1 MTGDDIEVNTMLQMT
16 LLNAFSEFFFFMLYY
31 KTTKKEKSKLLLFIF
46 GFAVSCFHS
55 FILYPLY
62 YRYHFGPLSF
72 STIISI
78 TLNCCTIILLERQNI
93 KEIMMRVTVLYLFFL
108 MISFPIALILVS
120 LWQYVCIIF
129 NISPQI
135 LSIGNTLS
143 NAVGFIVYYYLM
155 LWIYKKFEL
164 ENVMQNILKK
174 YRKTWKMIFF
184 EVAVFLLICGMEIS
198 QSIELNTVAINILT
212 YVFMYVGVISFTR
225 RVRLQ
230 QLQKESEELKNMI
243 VDQQNM
249 YINELEDIQKQ
260 MRIFRHDYQNQMS
273 SLYLSSQKGDIEN
286 VEKSLKTMINDF
298 DEHIGKKMNITNQL
312 ANIQI
317 PEVKSLLMKKMTEMQ
332 KSNISVKLEVLYPFS
347 KINMPVFD
355 FIRCLGILIDN
366 AMEEVKEN
374 NGKIHLVFLAATNG
388 QLTMTIS
395 NTICREI
402 DCEKIFQEGYST
414 KGNNRGMGLS
424 ILQEIMH
431 QNENMTMETRVE
443 NNEFIQEIT
452 IC

>member
-1 MTGDDIEVNTMLQMT
+1 MLQMT

-31 KTTKKEKSKLLLFIF
+31 KTTKKEKSKLLLLSF
-46 GFAVSCFHS
+46 GFAVSCLHS
-55 FILYPLY
+55 FVLYPFY
-62 YRYHFGPLSF
+62 YRYHLGPLSF

-78 TLNCCTIILLERQNI
+78 TLNCCTIILLERRNI
-93 KEIMMRVTVLYLFFL
+93 KEIIMRVTILYLFFL

-120 LWQYVCIIF
+120 LWQYVCVIF
-129 NISPQI
+129 NISAQI

-164 ENVMQNILKK
+164 ENVMQNILQK
-174 YRKTWKMIFF
+174 YKKTWKMICF
-184 EVAVFLLICGMEIS
+184 EVAVFFLICGMEIS
-198 QSIELNTVAINILT
+198 QSIELTTVAINILT
-212 YVFMYVGVISFTR
+212 YIFMYVGVISFTR

-347 KINMPVFD
+347 KMNMPVFD

-395 NTICREI
+395 NTIHREI

-424 ILQEIMH
+424 ILQEMIH
-431 QNENMTMETRVE
+431 HSENMTMETRVD
-443 NNEFIQEIT
+443 NNEFIQELT

>member
-1 MTGDDIEVNTMLQMT
+1 MMLQMT
-16 LLNAFSEFFFFMLYY
+16 LLNMFSEFCFFDAYY
-31 KTTKKEKSKLLLFIF
+31 KTIKKKKSRLLLLMLGLI
-46 GFAVSCFHS
+46 ASCLNS
-55 FILYPLY
+55 FVLYPLY
-62 YRYHFGPLSF
+62 YRYHLGPLSF

-78 TLNCCTIILLERQNI
+78 TLNCCAIIVLERRNI
-93 KEIMMRVTVLYLFFL
+93 KEIIMRITILYLFFL
-108 MISFPIALILVS
+108 MITFPIAMILVS
-120 LWQYVCIIF
+120 LWQYVCVIL
-129 NISPQI
+129 NVSASI

-143 NAVGFIVYYYLM
+143 NAIGFIVYYYLM
-155 LWIYKKFEL
+155 LWIYKRFEL

-174 YRKTWKMIFF
+174 YKRTWKMICF
-184 EVAVFLLICGMEIS
+184 EAAVFFLICGMEIS
-198 QSIELNTVAINILT
+198 QSIELNTVGINILT
-212 YVFMYVGVISFTR
+212 YIFMYVGVISFTR

-286 VEKSLKTMINDF
+286 VERSLKTMINDF

-332 KSNISVKLEVLYPFS
+332 KSHISVKLEVLYPFS
-347 KINMPVFD
+347 KINMPLFD

-366 AMEEVKEN
+366 AIEEVKDN
-374 NGKIHLVFLAATNG
+374 KGFIHLVLLVGSHG
-388 QLTMTIS
+388 QLTLTIS
-395 NTICREI
+395 NTIHREI

-424 ILQEIMH
+424 ILQEIIH
-431 QNENMTMETRVE
+431 RSENITMEARVE
-443 NNEFIQEIT
+443 NNEFIQEIM

>member
-1 MTGDDIEVNTMLQMT
+1 MLQMT

-31 KTTKKEKSKLLLFIF
+31 KTTKKEKSKLLLLIF
-46 GFAVSCFHS
+46 GFAVSCLHS
-55 FILYPLY
+55 FVLYPFY
-62 YRYHFGPLSF
+62 YRYHLGPLSF

-78 TLNCCTIILLERQNI
+78 TLNCCTIILLERRNI
-93 KEIMMRVTVLYLFFL
+93 KEIIMRVTILYLFFI
-108 MISFPIALILVS
+108 MISMPIALIFTS
-120 LWQYVCIIF
+120 IWQCICIIF
-129 NISPQI
+129 NISTQI
-135 LSIGNTLS
+135 LSIGITLS
-143 NAVGFIVYYYLM
+143 NAVGFIVYYYVM

-174 YRKTWKMIFF
+174 YYKTWKVICF
-184 EVAVFLLICGMEIS
+184 EAAVFFLICGMEIS
-198 QSIELNTVAINILT
+198 QSVDLNTIAINILT
-212 YVFMYVGVISFTR
+212 YVFMYIGVISFTR

-243 VDQQNM
+243 VEQQNM

-273 SLYLSSQKGDIEN
+273 SLYLSSQEGDIEN

-317 PEVKSLLMKKMTEMQ
+317 PEVKSLLMKKMTEIQ
-332 KSNISVKLEVLYPFS
+332 KFDISIKLEVLYPFS

-374 NGKIHLVFLAATNG
+374 NGYIHLVLLASSSS

-395 NTICREI
+395 NTIHREI
-402 DCEKIFQEGYST
+402 DCKKIFQEGYST
-414 KGNNRGMGLS
+414 KGENRGMGLN
-424 ILQEIMH
+424 ILQEIIH
-431 QNENMTMETRVE
+431 QNENITMETRVE
-443 NNEFIQEIT
+443 NNEFIQELI

>member
-1 MTGDDIEVNTMLQMT
+1 MMLQMT
-16 LLNAFSEFFFFMLYY
+16 LLNAFSEFFVFMLYY
-31 KTTKKEKSKLLLFIF
+31 KTTKKEKSKLLLLIF
-46 GFAVSCFHS
+46 GFAVSCLHS
-55 FILYPLY
+55 FVLYPFY
-62 YRYHFGPLSF
+62 YRYHLGPLSF

-78 TLNCCTIILLERQNI
+78 TLNCCTIILLERRNI
-93 KEIMMRVTVLYLFFL
+93 KEIIMRVTILYLFFI
-108 MISFPIALILVS
+108 MISMPIALIFTS
-120 LWQYVCIIF
+120 IWQCICIIF
-129 NISPQI
+129 NISTQI
-135 LSIGNTLS
+135 LSIGITLS
-143 NAVGFIVYYYLM
+143 NAVGFIVYYYVM

-174 YRKTWKMIFF
+174 YYKTWKVICF
-184 EVAVFLLICGMEIS
+184 EAAVFFLICGMEIS
-198 QSIELNTVAINILT
+198 QSVDLNTIAINILT
-212 YVFMYVGVISFTR
+212 YVFMYIGVISFTR

-243 VDQQNM
+243 VEQQNM

-273 SLYLSSQKGDIEN
+273 SLYLSSQEGDIEN

-317 PEVKSLLMKKMTEMQ
+317 PEVKSLLMKKMTEIQ
-332 KSNISVKLEVLYPFS
+332 KFDISIKLEVLYPFS

-374 NGKIHLVFLAATNG
+374 NGYIHLVLLASSSS

-395 NTICREI
+395 NTIHREI
-402 DCEKIFQEGYST
+402 DCKKIFQEGYST
-414 KGNNRGMGLS
+414 KGENRGMGLN
-424 ILQEIMH
+424 ILQEIIH
-431 QNENMTMETRVE
+431 QNENITMETRVE
-443 NNEFIQEIT
+443 NNEFIQELI

>member
-1 MTGDDIEVNTMLQMT
+1 MTRDDIEVNTMLQMT

-46 GFAVSCFHS
+46 SFAVSCFHS

-78 TLNCCTIILLERQNI
+78 TLNCCTITLLERQNI
-93 KEIMMRVTVLYLFFL
+93 KEIIMRVTVLYLFFL

-395 NTICREI
+395 NTIRREI

>member
-1 MTGDDIEVNTMLQMT
+1 
-16 LLNAFSEFFFFMLYY
+16 
-31 KTTKKEKSKLLLFIF
+31 
-46 GFAVSCFHS
+46 
-55 FILYPLY
+55 
-62 YRYHFGPLSF
+62 
-72 STIISI
+72 
-78 TLNCCTIILLERQNI
+78 
-93 KEIMMRVTVLYLFFL
+93 MRVTVLYLFFL

-174 YRKTWKMIFF
+174 YKKTWKMIFF

>member
-1 MTGDDIEVNTMLQMT
+1 MMLQMT

-31 KTTKKEKSKLLLFIF
+31 KTTKKEKSKLLLLIF
-46 GFAVSCFHS
+46 GFAVSCLHS
-55 FILYPLY
+55 FILYPFY
-62 YRYHFGPLSF
+62 YRYHLGPLSF

-78 TLNCCTIILLERQNI
+78 TLNCCTIILLERRNI
-93 KEIMMRVTVLYLFFL
+93 KEIIMRVTILYLFFI
-108 MISFPIALILVS
+108 MISMPIALIFTS
-120 LWQYVCIIF
+120 IWQCICIIF
-129 NISPQI
+129 NISTQI
-135 LSIGNTLS
+135 LSIGITLS
-143 NAVGFIVYYYLM
+143 NAVGFIVYYYVM

-174 YRKTWKMIFF
+174 YYKTWKVICF
-184 EVAVFLLICGMEIS
+184 EAAVFFLICGMEIS
-198 QSIELNTVAINILT
+198 QSVDLNTIAINILT
-212 YVFMYVGVISFTR
+212 YVFMYIGVISFTR

-243 VDQQNM
+243 VEQQNM

-273 SLYLSSQKGDIEN
+273 SLYLSSQEGDIEN

-317 PEVKSLLMKKMTEMQ
+317 LEVKSLLMKKMTEIQ
-332 KSNISVKLEVLYPFS
+332 KFDISIKLEVLYPFS

-374 NGKIHLVFLAATNG
+374 NGYIHLVLLASSSS

-395 NTICREI
+395 NTIHREI
-402 DCEKIFQEGYST
+402 DCKKIFQEGYST
-414 KGNNRGMGLS
+414 KGENRGMGLN
-424 ILQEIMH
+424 ILQEIIH
-431 QNENMTMETRVE
+431 QNENITMETRVE
-443 NNEFIQEIT
+443 NNEFIQELI

>member
-1 MTGDDIEVNTMLQMT
+1 MMLQMT

-31 KTTKKEKSKLLLFIF
+31 KTTKKEKSKLLLLIF
-46 GFAVSCFHS
+46 GFAVSCLHS
-55 FILYPLY
+55 FVLYPFY
-62 YRYHFGPLSF
+62 YRYHLGPLSF

-78 TLNCCTIILLERQNI
+78 TLNCCTIILLERRNI
-93 KEIMMRVTVLYLFFL
+93 KEIIMRVTILYLFFI
-108 MISFPIALILVS
+108 MISMPIALIFTS
-120 LWQYVCIIF
+120 IWQCICIIF
-129 NISPQI
+129 NISTQI
-135 LSIGNTLS
+135 LSIGITLS
-143 NAVGFIVYYYLM
+143 NAVGFIVYYYVM

-174 YRKTWKMIFF
+174 YYKTWKVICF
-184 EVAVFLLICGMEIS
+184 EAAVFFLICGMEIS
-198 QSIELNTVAINILT
+198 QSVDLNTIAINILT
-212 YVFMYVGVISFTR
+212 YVFMYIGVISFTR

-243 VDQQNM
+243 VEQQNM

-273 SLYLSSQKGDIEN
+273 SLYLSSQEGDIEN

-317 PEVKSLLMKKMTEMQ
+317 PEVKSLLMKKMTEIQ
-332 KSNISVKLEVLYPFS
+332 KFDISIKLEVLYPFS

-374 NGKIHLVFLAATNG
+374 NGYIHLVLLASSSS

-395 NTICREI
+395 NTIHREI
-402 DCEKIFQEGYST
+402 DCKKIFQEGYST
-414 KGNNRGMGLS
+414 KGENRGMGLN
-424 ILQEIMH
+424 ILQEIIH
-431 QNENMTMETRVE
+431 QNENITMETRVE
-443 NNEFIQEIT
+443 NNEFIQELI

>member
-1 MTGDDIEVNTMLQMT
+1 MTRDDIEVNTMLQMT

-55 FILYPLY
+55 FVLYPLY

-78 TLNCCTIILLERQNI
+78 MLNCCTIILLERQNI

-366 AMEEVKEN
+366 AIEEVKEN

-395 NTICREI
+395 NTIRREI

>member
-1 MTGDDIEVNTMLQMT
+1 MLQMT

-31 KTTKKEKSKLLLFIF
+31 KTIKKEKSKLLLLIF
-46 GFAVSCFHS
+46 GFAVSCLHS
-55 FILYPLY
+55 FVLYPFY
-62 YRYHFGPLSF
+62 YRYHLGPLSF

-78 TLNCCTIILLERQNI
+78 TLNCCTIILLERRNI
-93 KEIMMRVTVLYLFFL
+93 KEIIMRVTILYLFFI
-108 MISFPIALILVS
+108 MISMPIALIFTS
-120 LWQYVCIIF
+120 IWQCICIIF
-129 NISPQI
+129 NISTQI
-135 LSIGNTLS
+135 LSIGITLS
-143 NAVGFIVYYYLM
+143 NAVGFIVYYYVM

-174 YRKTWKMIFF
+174 YYKTWKVICF
-184 EVAVFLLICGMEIS
+184 EAAVFFLICGMEIS
-198 QSIELNTVAINILT
+198 QSVDLNTIAINILT
-212 YVFMYVGVISFTR
+212 YVFMYIGVISFTR

-243 VDQQNM
+243 VEQQNM

-273 SLYLSSQKGDIEN
+273 SLYLSSQEGDIEN

-317 PEVKSLLMKKMTEMQ
+317 LEVKSLLMKKMTEIQ
-332 KSNISVKLEVLYPFS
+332 KFDISIKLEVLYPFS

-374 NGKIHLVFLAATNG
+374 NGYIHLVLLASSSS

-395 NTICREI
+395 NTIHREI
-402 DCEKIFQEGYST
+402 DCKKIFQEGYST
-414 KGNNRGMGLS
+414 KGENRGMGLN
-424 ILQEIMH
+424 ILQEIIH
-431 QNENMTMETRVE
+431 QNENITMETRVE
-443 NNEFIQEIT
+443 NNEFIQELI

>member
-1 MTGDDIEVNTMLQMT
+1 MLQMT

-31 KTTKKEKSKLLLFIF
+31 KTTKKEKSKLLLLLF
-46 GFAVSCFHS
+46 GFAVSCLHS
-55 FILYPLY
+55 FVLYPLY
-62 YRYHFGPLSF
+62 YRYHLGPLSF

-78 TLNCCTIILLERQNI
+78 TLNCCTITLLERQNI
-93 KEIMMRVTVLYLFFL
+93 KEIIMRVTVLYLFFL

-164 ENVMQNILKK
+164 ENVMKNILKK
-174 YRKTWKMIFF
+174 YKKTWKMIFF

-198 QSIELNTVAINILT
+198 QSINLNTVAINILT

-225 RVRLQ
+225 RIRLQ
-230 QLQKESEELKNMI
+230 QLQNESEELKNMI
-243 VDQQNM
+243 VEQQNM

-298 DEHIGKKMNITNQL
+298 DEHIGKKMNMTNQL

-317 PEVKSLLMKKMTEMQ
+317 PEVKSLLMKKMTEIQ
-332 KSNISVKLEVLYPFS
+332 KADILIKLEVLYPFS
-347 KINMPVFD
+347 KINMSIFD

-366 AMEEVKEN
+366 AMEEAKEN
-374 NGKIHLVFLAATNG
+374 NGYIHLVLLAKTNG
-388 QLTMTIS
+388 QLVMTIS
-395 NTICREI
+395 NTVHREI
-402 DCEKIFQEGYST
+402 DCDIIFQEGYST

-424 ILQEIMH
+424 ILQEIIY

>member
-1 MTGDDIEVNTMLQMT
+1 MKMMLQMT

-31 KTTKKEKSKLLLFIF
+31 KTTKKEKSKLLLLIF
-46 GFAVSCFHS
+46 GFAVSCLHS
-55 FILYPLY
+55 FVLYPFY
-62 YRYHFGPLSF
+62 YRYHLGPLSF

-78 TLNCCTIILLERQNI
+78 TLNCCTIILLERRNI
-93 KEIMMRVTVLYLFFL
+93 KEIIMRVTILYLFFI
-108 MISFPIALILVS
+108 MISMPIALIFTS
-120 LWQYVCIIF
+120 IWQCICIIF
-129 NISPQI
+129 NISTQI
-135 LSIGNTLS
+135 LSIGITLS
-143 NAVGFIVYYYLM
+143 NAVGFIVYYYVM

-174 YRKTWKMIFF
+174 YYKTWKVICF
-184 EVAVFLLICGMEIS
+184 EAAVFFLICGMEIS
-198 QSIELNTVAINILT
+198 QSVDLNTIAINILT
-212 YVFMYVGVISFTR
+212 YVFMYIGVISFTR

-243 VDQQNM
+243 VEQQNM

-273 SLYLSSQKGDIEN
+273 SLYLSSQEGDIEN

-317 PEVKSLLMKKMTEMQ
+317 PEVKSLLMKKMTEIQ
-332 KSNISVKLEVLYPFS
+332 KFDISIKLEVLYPFS

-374 NGKIHLVFLAATNG
+374 NGYIHLVLLASSSS

-395 NTICREI
+395 NTIHREI
-402 DCEKIFQEGYST
+402 DCKKIFQEGYST
-414 KGNNRGMGLS
+414 KGENRGMGLN
-424 ILQEIMH
+424 ILQEIIH
-431 QNENMTMETRVE
+431 QNENITMETRVE
-443 NNEFIQEIT
+443 NNEFIQELI

>member
-1 MTGDDIEVNTMLQMT
+1 MTI
-16 LLNAFSEFFFFMLYY
+16 LNAFSEFFFFMLYY
-31 KTTKKEKSKLLLFIF
+31 KTTKKKKSKLLLFIF

-62 YRYHFGPLSF
+62 YRYHLGPLSF

-78 TLNCCTIILLERQNI
+78 TLNCCTIMILERRNI
-93 KEIMMRVTVLYLFFL
+93 KEIIMRVTVLYLFFL
-108 MISFPIALILVS
+108 MISFPIAFLFVS

-129 NISPQI
+129 NISAQI

-174 YRKTWKMIFF
+174 YKKSWKMICF
-184 EVAVFLLICGMEIS
+184 EAAVFFLICGMEIS
-198 QSIELNTVAINILT
+198 QSIKLNTVGINILT

-243 VDQQNM
+243 VDHQNM

-374 NGKIHLVFLAATNG
+374 NGKIHLVFLVATNA

-395 NTICREI
+395 NTIRREI

-424 ILQEIMH
+424 ILQEIIH
-431 QNENMTMETRVE
+431 QNENVTMETRVG
-443 NNEFIQEIT
+443 NNEFIQELT

>member
-1 MTGDDIEVNTMLQMT
+1 
-16 LLNAFSEFFFFMLYY
+16 
-31 KTTKKEKSKLLLFIF
+31 
-46 GFAVSCFHS
+46 
-55 FILYPLY
+55 
-62 YRYHFGPLSF
+62 
-72 STIISI
+72 
-78 TLNCCTIILLERQNI
+78 
-93 KEIMMRVTVLYLFFL
+93 MRVTILYLFFI
-108 MISFPIALILVS
+108 MISMPIALIFTS
-120 LWQYVCIIF
+120 IWQCICIIF
-129 NISPQI
+129 NISTQI
-135 LSIGNTLS
+135 LSIGITLS
-143 NAVGFIVYYYLM
+143 NAVGFIVYYYVM

-174 YRKTWKMIFF
+174 YYKTWKVICF
-184 EVAVFLLICGMEIS
+184 EAAVFFLICGMEIS
-198 QSIELNTVAINILT
+198 QSVDLNTIAINILT
-212 YVFMYVGVISFTR
+212 YVFMYIGVISFTR

-243 VDQQNM
+243 VEQQNM

-273 SLYLSSQKGDIEN
+273 SLYLSSQEGDIEN

-317 PEVKSLLMKKMTEMQ
+317 PEVKSLLMKKMTEIQ
-332 KSNISVKLEVLYPFS
+332 KFDISIKLEVLYPFS

-374 NGKIHLVFLAATNG
+374 NGYIHLVLLASSSS

-395 NTICREI
+395 NTIHREI
-402 DCEKIFQEGYST
+402 DCKKIFQEGYST
-414 KGNNRGMGLS
+414 KGENRGMGLN
-424 ILQEIMH
+424 ILQEIIH
-431 QNENMTMETRVE
+431 QNENITMETRVE
-443 NNEFIQEIT
+443 NNEFIQELI

>member
-1 MTGDDIEVNTMLQMT
+1 MT

-31 KTTKKEKSKLLLFIF
+31 KTTKKEKSKLLLLIF
-46 GFAVSCFHS
+46 GFAVSCLHS
-55 FILYPLY
+55 FVLYPFY
-62 YRYHFGPLSF
+62 YRYHLGPLSF

-78 TLNCCTIILLERQNI
+78 TLNCCTIILLERRNI
-93 KEIMMRVTVLYLFFL
+93 KEIIMRVTILYLFFI
-108 MISFPIALILVS
+108 MISMPIALIFTS
-120 LWQYVCIIF
+120 IWQCICIIF
-129 NISPQI
+129 NISTQI
-135 LSIGNTLS
+135 LSIGITLS
-143 NAVGFIVYYYLM
+143 NAVGFIVYYYVM

-174 YRKTWKMIFF
+174 YYKTWKVICF
-184 EVAVFLLICGMEIS
+184 EAAVFFLICGMEIS
-198 QSIELNTVAINILT
+198 QSVDLNTIAINILT
-212 YVFMYVGVISFTR
+212 YVFMYIGVISFTR

-243 VDQQNM
+243 VEQQNM

-273 SLYLSSQKGDIEN
+273 SLYLSSQEGDIEN

-317 PEVKSLLMKKMTEMQ
+317 PEVKSLLMKKMTEIQ
-332 KSNISVKLEVLYPFS
+332 KFDISIKLEVLYPFS

-374 NGKIHLVFLAATNG
+374 NGYIHLVLLASSSS

-395 NTICREI
+395 NTIHREI
-402 DCEKIFQEGYST
+402 DCKKIFQEGYST
-414 KGNNRGMGLS
+414 KGENRGMGLN
-424 ILQEIMH
+424 ILQEIIH
-431 QNENMTMETRVE
+431 QNENITMETRVE
-443 NNEFIQEIT
+443 NNEFIQELI

>member
-1 MTGDDIEVNTMLQMT
+1 MT

-46 GFAVSCFHS
+46 GLAASCFHS

-62 YRYHFGPLSF
+62 YRYHLGPLSF

-93 KEIMMRVTVLYLFFL
+93 KEIIMRVTVLYLFFL

-155 LWIYKKFEL
+155 LWIYKRFEL

-174 YRKTWKMIFF
+174 YKKTWKMICF
-184 EVAVFLLICGMEIS
+184 EAAVFFLICGMEIS
-198 QSIELNTVAINILT
+198 QSIELNTVGINILT
-212 YVFMYVGVISFTR
+212 YIFMYVGVISFTR

-249 YINELEDIQKQ
+249 YINDLEDIQKQ

-286 VEKSLKTMINDF
+286 VERSLKTMINDF

-332 KSNISVKLEVLYPFS
+332 KSHISVKLEVLYPFS

-366 AMEEVKEN
+366 AMEEVKDN
-374 NGKIHLVFLAATNG
+374 KGHIHLVLLVG
-388 QLTMTIS
+388 SHDQLTLTIS
-395 NTICREI
+395 NTIHREI

-424 ILQEIMH
+424 ILQEIIH
-431 QNENMTMETRVE
+431 RSENMTMETRVE
-443 NNEFIQEIT
+443 NNEFIQEIM